1 MKSLSKDQVKAIKDS
16 GINCEIR
23 KVEELINQEDIMSL
37 GEDDLVLLAKI
48 ENATYRAGFPVVTDV
63 EYDKK
68 VVAELEMRNPKHE
81 FLATVEPEPVPLY
94 KTVPLPEKMLS
105 TDKVYSDKEI
115 LQWIRRVE
123 KFGQEIGLDFG
134 DVLIKISHK
143 LDGYAAYDDGERL
156 YTRGDGLRGQDITR
170 AFNRGLKVAKD
181 AERGMG
187 PGEIVVDKEYF
198 DKELS
203 DDFENTRN
211 VLASVI
217 AEKNVNEKVL
227 KAIKDGA
234 CVFYPFASLEGWVGS
249 CEDFKKQYSNIFDN
263 MWGGLK
269 YEVDGLVVE
278 VINDDMK
285 KLMGSTRKHHRWQ
298 IAYKRN
304 LEKATVVV
312 SKVIPQTSRTGR
324 VTPVAE
330 IPPIKLSGAT
340 IRRATLHNYGM
351 VKSKGVGKGA
361 VVELVRSGL
370 VIPKIEKIIE
380 VVDPEIPVLCPSC
393 HSEVVWDGDNI
404 FCPNSTDCPAQ
415 AENTLI
421 HFFKTMPNVDGF
433 GPKVVEKLNENSIA
447 KVHQVYELNVEDLV
461 GMGFGEKT
469 AINLVDQLKLNKVR
483 EMEDWRFLSAFG
495 IPRLGEAS
503 CERLLSNYNIDEI
516 FRLEVDEVANIEGFA
531 ETSAK
536 VICEGLKDV
545 RSEFLKVYSLGF
557 RLSQTKQSKEQLS
570 GLQLDGIQV
579 VFSGTMKAA
588 SRSEMESNA
597 KNLGAKVGKSVSRKT
612 DFLVVGDSVGE
623 KKVTDAK
630 SKGVKVLSEEE
641 YEKYIKMGYLE

>member
-1 MKSLSKDQVKAIKDS
+1 MKSLSKDQVKAIEDS

-23 KVEELINQEDIMSL
+23 KVEELISQEDILNL
-37 GEDDLVLLAKI
+37 GEDDLVLLAKVA
-48 ENATYRAGFPVVTDV
+48 NATYRAGFPVVSNV
-63 EYDKK
+63 EYDTKII
-68 VVAELEMRNPKHE
+68 AELERRNPEHE
-81 FLATVEPEPVPLY
+81 FLSTVEPEPVPLY

-115 LQWIRRVE
+115 IQWIERVE
-123 KFGQEIGLDFG
+123 KFGQEIGLDSG
-134 DVLIKISHK
+134 DVLIKVSHK

-156 YTRGDGLRGQDITR
+156 YTRGDGVRGQDITR
-170 AFNRGLKVAKD
+170 AFNRGLKVAEGAK
-181 AERGMG
+181 RGMG

-203 DDFENTRN
+203 RDFENTRN

-217 AEKNVNEKVL
+217 AEKNVNKKVL

-234 CVFYPFASLEGWVGS
+234 CVFFPFASLEGWVGR
-249 CEDFKKQYSNIFDN
+249 CEDFKKQYKDIFDN
-263 MWGGLK
+263 MWGGFN

-278 VINDDMK
+278 VINDDLK
-285 KLMGSTRKHHRWQ
+285 KIMGSARKHHRWQ

-324 VTPVAE
+324 ITPVAE
-330 IPPIKLSGAT
+330 FPPIKLSGAT

-370 VIPKIEKIIE
+370 VIPKIEKIVE
-380 VVDPEIPVLCPSC
+380 GVDPEIPELCPSC
-393 HSEVVWDGDNI
+393 HSKVVWDGDNI

-433 GPKVVEKLNENSIA
+433 GPKIVEKLYENSIT
-447 KVHQVYELNVEDLV
+447 KIHQVYALSVEDLV

-469 AINLVDQLKLNKVR
+469 AINLVDQLKLSKIR
-483 EMEDWRFLSAFG
+483 ELDDWRFLAAFG

-503 CERLLSNYNIDEI
+503 CEKLLSNYGIDEI
-516 FRLEVDEVANIEGFA
+516 FHLEVDEISSIEGFA
-531 ETSAK
+531 ETSAT

-545 RSEFLKVYSLGF
+545 RAEFLKVYSLGF
-557 RLSQTKQSKEQLS
+557 RLSKTKRPNEKLS
-570 GLQLDGIQV
+570 GLQLEGVQI

-588 SRSEMESNA
+588 SRAEMESKA
-597 KNLGAKVGKSVSRKT
+597 KKLGAKIGKSVSGKT
-612 DFLVVGDSVGE
+612 NFLVVGDNVGE
-623 KKVTDAK
+623 KKLKDAK
-630 SKGVKVLSEEE
+630 EKGVKVLSEEE
-641 YEKYIKMGYLE
+641 YMKYIKNSG